1 METGARLKR
10 VIECIKKYDP
20 ERIILFG
27 SCARGEED
35 RYSDLDLVIIKR
47 TDERFLERL
56 VAVAKL
62 LEPELAEVDLFVYT
76 PEEFQR
82 MIEGGNRFVEQVLK
96 DGKVI
101 YEKQP

>member
-1 METGARLKR
+1 MMDTKTRLKR

-27 SCARGEED
+27 SCARREED

-62 LEPELAEVDLFVYT
+62 LEPEL
-76 PEEFQR
+76 
-82 MIEGGNRFVEQVLK
+82 
-96 DGKVI
+96 
-101 YEKQP
+101 